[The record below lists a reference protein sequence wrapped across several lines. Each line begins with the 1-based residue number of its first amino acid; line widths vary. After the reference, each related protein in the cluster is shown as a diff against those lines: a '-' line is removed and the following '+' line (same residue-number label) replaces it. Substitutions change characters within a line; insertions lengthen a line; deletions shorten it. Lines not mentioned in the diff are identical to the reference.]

1 MDAEGLVRAVSGNRC
16 DFTSGR
22 NPGAAT
28 LKDRGPVPS
37 ARSQD
42 PGKGGALPAAEPPAA
57 PPQLED
63 VDLPDAN
70 PALHEWIRRMLDQ
83 HKDMLTGFLRRP
95 KVRACRSV

>member
-1 MDAEGLVRAVSGNRC
+1 
-16 DFTSGR
+16 
-22 NPGAAT
+22 
-28 LKDRGPVPS
+28 
-37 ARSQD
+37 
-42 PGKGGALPAAEPPAA
+42 
-57 PPQLED
+57 LED